1 MSGRKQVCKRFLNGK
16 CNAHNCKFYHPKQHN
31 HESSKNN
38 KNKHH
43 VPPQNHNH
51 QKQQAMQHTHN
62 THVQQQQNN
71 TVSDIVYE
79 RIINGDDKEERT
91 FERARL
97 RDLRER
103 REQRELAAAKA
114 NSNVRIQP
122 IAEIP
127 TVDNIVN
134 PVPKPGSFGAKLNT
148 TSTLQKFD
156 KTKFQ
161 DWLYYDMP
169 NIDGISIINLYT
181 QLLKVSEDEILE
193 YCNKTNA
200 LIPDIMALLGHG
212 LTNKKW
218 LKELYGRFLGDSYTG
233 IKSFNMKSINDL
245 LTFTLVQ
252 IYVQT
257 SGVSDKSRLVNI
269 EHIISLYVCIMRII
283 GKFGIVLAID
293 DINTIE
299 KKYASNKYEMFC
311 N

>member
-1 MSGRKQVCKRFLNGK
+1 MSGRKPVCKRFLNGE
-16 CNAHNCKFYHPKQHN
+16 CNAHNCKYYHPKQ
-31 HESSKNN
+31 NN
-38 KNKHH
+38 H
-43 VPPQNHNH
+43 VP
-51 QKQQAMQHTHN
+51 QQSHSAPKTHT
-62 THVQQQQNN
+62 TPVQEQTKK
-71 TVSDIVYE
+71 TVSDIIYE
-79 RIINGDDKEERT
+79 RIINGDDREERAY
-91 FERARL
+91 ERARL
-97 RDLRER
+97 RALRA
-103 REQRELAAAKA
+103 REAARA
-114 NSNVRIQP
+114 NVEIPSV
-122 IAEIP
+122 AEIP
-127 TVDNIVN
+127 TVVNIVK

-148 TSTLQKFD
+148 TYTLQKFD

-161 DWLYYDMP
+161 DWLYNDMP

-193 YCNKTNA
+193 YCNKTNS

-218 LKELYGRFLGDSYTG
+218 LKELYGRFLSDSYTG
-233 IKSFNMKSINDL
+233 IKSFSMKSINDL

-269 EHIISLYVCIMRII
+269 EHIVSLYVCIMRII
-283 GKFGIVLAID
+283 GKLGIVLEID
-293 DINTIE
+293 DVNTIE